1 MNIYLA
7 WWHFHDAYEGDS
19 GLLGVFSSF
28 ELAEKEC
35 IEYTLTSDDPDHGAS
50 VTVVEMDKYNS
61 EGLSGQGGAYYSY
74 GERIYE
80 EEEDY
85 GEPLTEEQL
94 NAIRNASA
102 ASHIPDERFTNSL
115 FDQEVKS

>member
-7 WWHFHDAYEGDS
+7 WWHHHDPYEGDS

-35 IEYTLTSDDPDHGAS
+35 VEYTKLNDDPDQGAS
-50 VTVVEMDKYNS
+50 VTAVEMDKYNS
-61 EGLSGQGGAYYSY
+61 EGLSAQGGAYYSY

-80 EEEDY
+80 EDPEE
-85 GEPLTEEQL
+85 PFTEEQIA
-94 NAIRNASA
+94 AIREASP
-102 ASHIPDERFTNSL
+102 ASTIPEERFTNSL
-115 FDQEVKS
+115 FEQDVKP

>member
-7 WWHFHDAYEGDS
+7 WWHFHDPYEGES

-80 EEEDY
+80 EDSEE
-85 GEPLTEEQL
+85 PFTEGQIA
-94 NAIRNASA
+94 AIRNSSP
-102 ASHIPDERFTNSL
+102 ASHIPEERFTNSL